1 MKSRSL
7 LFLLFGIIICCFS
20 AVETHS
26 QWAIMYQDADSL
38 VLLGTD
44 CIYNLEFA
52 RAEKIFKD
60 VQNKYPTHPAG
71 YFLDAMIEWWEI
83 NLYPDNESKDKQFF
97 KKIDKVIDKCNYIL
111 DSIPYDI
118 NALFFKGG
126 AIGYRAR
133 LLTMRNQWVTA
144 AQDAKIALDILN
156 TCLQIAPTNH
166 DILLGTGIY
175 NYFSQKF
182 AEDYPIIKPLLVFAP
197 RGDKRLGMFQLRSAA
212 KYARYAKVEAE
223 VVLLQ
228 IYYSFENDIYE
239 AVKIAEELHLR
250 YPNNPYFHRYL
261 GRIYVRLGY
270 TADYEKTWREI
281 FSRCSEKWYGYNNST
296 AREAIYYIGL
306 ALMGRGNYPEAEK
319 YFKKSI
325 EGSKIIDKEQTGFLA
340 LSYLKLGNIYDA
352 MGKRDK
358 AVQSYNE
365 VLKVKNYNESHT
377 LAKKYLQV
385 PYKI

>member
-1 MKSRSL
+1 
-7 LFLLFGIIICCFS
+7 
-20 AVETHS
+20 
-26 QWAIMYQDADSL
+26 
-38 VLLGTD
+38 
-44 CIYNLEFA
+44 
-52 RAEKIFKD
+52 
-60 VQNKYPTHPAG
+60 
-71 YFLDAMIEWWEI
+71 
-83 NLYPDNESKDKQFF
+83 
-97 KKIDKVIDKCNYIL
+97 
-111 DSIPYDI
+111 
-118 NALFFKGG
+118 
-126 AIGYRAR
+126 
-133 LLTMRNQWVTA
+133 
-144 AQDAKIALDILN
+144 
-156 TCLQIAPTNH
+156 
-166 DILLGTGIY
+166 Y

-270 TADYEKTWREI
+270 TAEYEKTWREI